1 MFFFRCFLDP
11 ALASLVLVSGTRI
24 PTEPLSCDQAI
35 WYSGERGSPSVGPF
49 FFFRFK
55 SSFWIHWNRDRS
67 HGRWDLSVFVSW
79 RFRGEVLLWEG
90 LKMSRET
97 SGGFSPRF
105 FLGQN
110 GLHFVDDIVND
121 LAAPFAPG
129 QDSALTYHWLWSP
142 ETSESAFRITWW

>member
-1 MFFFRCFLDP
+1 M
-11 ALASLVLVSGTRI
+11 
-24 PTEPLSCDQAI
+24 
-35 WYSGERGSPSVGPF
+35 
-49 FFFRFK
+49 
-55 SSFWIHWNRDRS
+55 
-67 HGRWDLSVFVSW
+67 
-79 RFRGEVLLWEG
+79 LWEG

-129 QDSALTYHWLWSP
+129 QDSALTYH
-142 ETSESAFRITWW
+142 